1 MKVTFFEG
9 VYGSEISL
17 EPETMKEASA
27 LARMTLNAKSHPPEI
42 RHCFSENEQSCSV
55 WIKSVNE
62 KVRKT
67 SITNKKQ

>member
-9 VYGSEISL
+9 KFGSNIEL
-17 EPETMKEASA
+17 VPEDMKEASA

-42 RHCFSENEQSCSV
+42 RHYFSETGQYCSV

-62 KVRKT
+62 KVRKG
-67 SITNKKQ
+67 SITNKK